1 MYLHNKSKWEDYIM
15 YCENCGKKLI
25 RGYQFCIECG
35 TPVPPE
41 QEEEETSAEQQPA
54 ETPQSAGMPEIAPPS
69 SEDGT
74 LVFCPTCG
82 MRMQKSVDFCE
93 KCGMKL
99 SGGNGGSS
107 VPLVNTDP
115 LGGGLG
121 GFSDSDIAQ
130 IDQFVNNSG
139 FDGSGVSY
147 DGIDDGADALGGGNL
162 NSEIEALNR
171 QFANLNSSASE
182 MPAISAPAREP
193 EPVKPEPAE
202 PVKPEPAP
210 QPEEPSLGEFA
221 RRVDNFSMEAGM
233 PETQFLSES
242 GLPVI
247 DGGEMAEPD
256 VPVQLEKSY
265 DDINIDVIKP
275 APSYIEPV
283 AETSAYAEPVAE
295 EPAYTEPVV
304 EEPAYVEPV
313 AETPAYVEPVAEA
326 PAYAEPVAEEPA
338 YVEPVVEE
346 PAYAEPVAEEPAYVE
361 PVAETPAYAEPV
373 AEEPAYAEPV
383 VEEPA
388 YAEPVA
394 ETPAYAEPV
403 VETPAYVEPVAEE
416 PAYAE
421 PVAEEPAYAEPVA
434 ETPAYAEPVVETP
447 AYVEPVAEAPAYAEP
462 VAEEPAYA
470 EPVAETPAYAE
481 SVAEEPAYVEP
492 VAETPAYVEPVAETP
507 AYAEPVV
514 EEPAYAE
521 PVAEEPAYVEPVAET
536 PAYVEPVAETP
547 AYTEPVAEEPA
558 YAEPVAET
566 PAYAE
571 PVAEAPAYVE
581 PVAEEPAY
589 AEPVAEEPTVSLQ
602 KDNAPDFSEAPAA
615 IPVYPAPENIPLN
628 RPAAEPA
635 PASSAEAEES
645 AGVDLGKLVYCRNCG
660 QDMYEKEEFC
670 KNCGSPNKW
679 NVKPLKHNVSG
690 GKVQQ
695 KKEPVKLFGI
705 FSIPTVIGAAVVVVG
720 IIALVVFT
728 NTARNS
734 GEIVDSGSDTSISFA
749 DNSSGS
755 DNSGASVP
763 DDQPVNPIVTSEQ
776 SEPED
781 PNQTDKPDAP
791 SSESSAPES
800 SKPDSSTPE
809 SSAPEESKPSE
820 STKATPKATTKTTPK
835 ATTKTTPKAT
845 TNPTTKA
852 TTKSTPKPA
861 TTPAPV
867 SAKPSATVSSEDKQ
881 RDKML
886 DAFEAIS
893 SEVGKVH
900 LYAQATVYALDEG
913 KTRTFYTSGM
923 TKTLSSG
930 KSSASSLYK
939 KAEPSSSELDSAY
952 TSLGKLYDLYSDYYT
967 YVTTSTDGS
976 EKFASNEAAKWDSFN
991 SAVKNSFGYKNLQTS
1006 HQTDADKSR
1015 TYADIMTAA
1024 SSAASNS
1031 VSQFTTVQNAVTD
1044 LKSGKY
1050 SDEVMTTIYGS
1061 KTSNILKAAG
1071 YYQTTLN
1078 YYGILSSGVP
1088 SEYST
1093 AKSNLS
1099 GLTSDLDELLGVFT
1113 AAGYNDLSG
1122 FKSECSAAIKAAN
1135 SSVSAVNKAL

>member
-1 MYLHNKSKWEDYIM
+1 M

-74 LVFCPTCG
+74 LVFCPVCG

-93 KCGMKL
+93 KCGMRL
-99 SGGNGGSS
+99 SGGNGGSSGSS

-115 LGGGLG
+115 LGGGLD
-121 GFSDSDIAQ
+121 GFSDNDIAQ

-147 DGIDDGADALGGGNL
+147 DGIDGGADALGGGNL

-182 MPAISAPAREP
+182 MPAISAPVREP

-202 PVKPEPAP
+202 PAKPEPAP

-275 APSYIEPV
+275 APPAPAYAEPV
-283 AETSAYAEPVAE
+283 AEEPSYAEPVAE
-295 EPAYTEPVV
+295 EPAY
-304 EEPAYVEPV
+304 VEPV
-313 AETPAYVEPVAEA
+313 AEEPAYAEPVAEEPAYVEPVAEA
-326 PAYAEPVAEEPA
+326 PAYAEPVAETPA
-338 YVEPVVEE
+338 YVEPVAEEPSYAEPVAEE
-346 PAYAEPVAEEPAYVE
+346 PAYVEPVAEEPAYVE

-383 VEEPA
+383 
-388 YAEPVA
+388 
-394 ETPAYAEPV
+394 
-403 VETPAYVEPVAEE
+403 
-416 PAYAE
+416 
-421 PVAEEPAYAEPVA
+421 
-434 ETPAYAEPVVETP
+434 
-447 AYVEPVAEAPAYAEP
+447 
-462 VAEEPAYA
+462 
-470 EPVAETPAYAE
+470 
-481 SVAEEPAYVEP
+481 AEEPAYVEP
-492 VAETPAYVEPVAETP
+492 VAETPSYVEPVAEEPAYVEPVAEEP

-521 PVAEEPAYVEPVAET
+521 PVAETPSYV
-536 PAYVEPVAETP
+536 
-547 AYTEPVAEEPA
+547 
-558 YAEPVAET
+558 EPVAET

-571 PVAEAPAYVE
+571 PVAET
-581 PVAEEPAY
+581 PVNT
-589 AEPVAEEPTVSLQ
+589 EPVAEEPTVSLQ
-602 KDNAPDFSEAPAA
+602 KDNAPDISEAPAA
-615 IPVYPAPENIPLN
+615 IPVYPASETIPLN

-635 PASSAEAEES
+635 PAASAEAEES

-728 NTARNS
+728 NTAKNS
-734 GEIVDSGSDTSISFA
+734 GEIVDPGNDTNISFA

-781 PNQTDKPDAP
+781 PDQTDKPEAP
-791 SSESSAPES
+791 SAESSAPES
-800 SKPDSSTPE
+800 SKPDSSTPD
-809 SSAPEESKPSE
+809 SSAPDESKPSE

-845 TNPTTKA
+845 TKTTPQATTKA
-852 TTKSTPKPA
+852 TPKSTPKPA

-923 TKTLSSG
+923 SKTLSSG

-1006 HQTDADKSR
+1006 NQTDADKSR

-1050 SDEVMTTIYGS
+1050 SDEVMTTIYSS

-1088 SEYST
+1088 SEYSA
-1093 AKSNLS
+1093 AKSKLS

-1135 SSVSAVNKAL
+1135 SSVSAVNNAL

>member
-1 MYLHNKSKWEDYIM
+1 M

-74 LVFCPTCG
+74 LVFCPVCG

-93 KCGMKL
+93 KCGMRL
-99 SGGNGGSS
+99 SGGNGGSSGSS

-115 LGGGLG
+115 LGGGLD
-121 GFSDSDIAQ
+121 GFSDNDIAQ

-147 DGIDDGADALGGGNL
+147 DGIDGGADALGGGNL

-182 MPAISAPAREP
+182 MPAISAPVREP
-193 EPVKPEPAE
+193 EPVKPEPA
-202 PVKPEPAP
+202 KPEPAP

-275 APSYIEPV
+275 APP
-283 AETSAYAEPVAE
+283 APAYAEPVAE
-295 EPAYTEPVV
+295 DPAY
-304 EEPAYVEPV
+304 AEPV
-313 AETPAYVEPVAEA
+313 AETPAYVEPVAE
-326 PAYAEPVAEEPA
+326 
-338 YVEPVVEE
+338 E
-346 PAYAEPVAEEPAYVE
+346 PAYAEPVVETPAYVE

-383 VEEPA
+383 AEEPAYVEPVAEEPAYVEPVAEEPAYVEPVAEEPA

-394 ETPAYAEPV
+394 EEPAYAEPV
-403 VETPAYVEPVAEE
+403 AEEPAYAEPVAEEPAYAEPVAEEPAYAEPVAETPAYVEPVAEE

-434 ETPAYAEPVVETP
+434 EEPAYAEPVVETP
-447 AYVEPVAEAPAYAEP
+447 AY
-462 VAEEPAYA
+462 EEQ
-470 EPVAETPAYAE
+470 VAETP
-481 SVAEEPAYVEP
+481 VN
-492 VAETPAYVEPVAETP
+492 T
-507 AYAEPVV
+507 
-514 EEPAYAE
+514 
-521 PVAEEPAYVEPVAET
+521 
-536 PAYVEPVAETP
+536 
-547 AYTEPVAEEPA
+547 
-558 YAEPVAET
+558 
-566 PAYAE
+566 
-571 PVAEAPAYVE
+571 
-581 PVAEEPAY
+581 
-589 AEPVAEEPTVSLQ
+589 EPVAEEPTVFLQ
-602 KDNAPDFSEAPAA
+602 KDNAPDISEAPAEN
-615 IPVYPAPENIPLN
+615 PVYPAPETVPLN

-635 PASSAEAEES
+635 PAPSAEAEES

-734 GEIVDSGSDTSISFA
+734 GEIVDPGSDTNISFA

-781 PNQTDKPDAP
+781 PDQTDKPEAP
-791 SSESSAPES
+791 SAESSAPES
-800 SKPDSSTPE
+800 SKPDSSTPD

-835 ATTKTTPKAT
+835 ATTKTTPQAT

-852 TTKSTPKPA
+852 TPKSTPKPA

-923 TKTLSSG
+923 SKTLSSG

-1006 HQTDADKSR
+1006 NQTNADKSR

-1050 SDEVMTTIYGS
+1050 SDEVMTTIYSS

-1135 SSVSAVNKAL
+1135 SSVSAVNNAL